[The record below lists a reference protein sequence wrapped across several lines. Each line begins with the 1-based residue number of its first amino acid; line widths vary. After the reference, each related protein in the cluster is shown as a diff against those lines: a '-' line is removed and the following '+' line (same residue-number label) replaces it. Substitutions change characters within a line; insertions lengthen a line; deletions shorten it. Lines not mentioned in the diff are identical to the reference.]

1 MRLLNKIKSLSDAQ
15 SGFRPSDSCEYQLL
29 SIVHDIYKSF
39 ILASSVPCRE
49 VRDSWITEA
58 SKAIIIAVT
67 ISEGKASQRQSEV
80 FS

>member
-1 MRLLNKIKSLSDAQ
+1 MRLLNKIKRLSDAQ
-15 SGFRPSDSCEYQLL
+15 SGFRPSVSCEYQLL

-58 SKAIIIAVT
+58 SEAIIIAVT
-67 ISEGKASQRQSEV
+67 ISERKASQRQSEV